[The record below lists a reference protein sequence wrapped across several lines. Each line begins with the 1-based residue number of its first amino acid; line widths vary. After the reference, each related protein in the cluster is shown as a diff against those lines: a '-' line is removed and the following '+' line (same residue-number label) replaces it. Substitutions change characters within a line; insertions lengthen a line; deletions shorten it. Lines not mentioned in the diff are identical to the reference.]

1 MLGTGAAGYVHHT
14 FLFLLGTKR
23 QVAATD
29 LRRNPRVGEEQ
40 SPLAAEAAEEGEEE
54 DDAAD
59 EEGEEEDAA
68 DEEEALHTAAVLAC
82 QAGTPG

>member
-1 MLGTGAAGYVHHT
+1 M
-14 FLFLLGTKR
+14 
-23 QVAATD
+23 
-29 LRRNPRVGEEQ
+29 GEEQ